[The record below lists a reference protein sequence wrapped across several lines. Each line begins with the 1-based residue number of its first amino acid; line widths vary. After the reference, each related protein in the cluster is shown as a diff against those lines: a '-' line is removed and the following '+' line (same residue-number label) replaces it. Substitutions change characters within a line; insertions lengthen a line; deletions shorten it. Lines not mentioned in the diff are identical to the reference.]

1 MWVYQEQ
8 QNLPALS
15 AGASAPEPVEPGLVP
30 ECSAPVA
37 ETPPAEPII
46 EEAEAKEKILKRTLP
61 NASRDCIL
69 LAAAYLFGTLMAGVL
84 QALCDSEEMETL
96 A

>member
-15 AGASAPEPVEPGLVP
+15 AGADAPEPVEPGLVP

-37 ETPPAEPII
+37 ETLPAEPII
-46 EEAEAKEKILKRTLP
+46 EGPGSHLLDVACCVLRHGNDLRRGV
-61 NASRDCIL
+61 SRAD
-69 LAAAYLFGTLMAGVL
+69 L
-84 QALCDSEEMETL
+84 QTPR
-96 A
+96 